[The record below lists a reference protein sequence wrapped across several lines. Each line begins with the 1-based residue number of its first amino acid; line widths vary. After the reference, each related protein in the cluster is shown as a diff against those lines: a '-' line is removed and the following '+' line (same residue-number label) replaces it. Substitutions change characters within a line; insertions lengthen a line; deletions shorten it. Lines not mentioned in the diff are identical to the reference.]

1 MATVKV
7 SPEPPSAMGAG
18 DIQIA
23 DGARAW
29 FQMAQVVLAEETS
42 VREFAALLR
51 ERINDDAI
59 AVFKEVA
66 IPLMR
71 NSQADRQIQISEASA
86 GTAAAIEDMIATAY
100 DEKSL
105 MVLVP
110 KPADLEEPSGE
121 QG

>member
-7 SPEPPSAMGAG
+7 SPEPPSAMSTG

-42 VREFAALLR
+42 VREFAAQLR

-71 NSQADRQIQISEASA
+71 SSQADRQIQISEARA

-110 KPADLEEPSGE
+110 KPADLEGPGW
-121 QG
+121 